1 MRDCHSFFLKRQ
13 ISLLRNSESFQ
24 DTAIVCR
31 NGILLQNSL
40 LIFLLFKEELQNIQT
55 VDEELTIFLPEVD
68 IELVQEMIEKL
79 LSHSKKPPNSKSIIA
94 QFSLILPFETQ
105 IKPNKCEMGRRRMQR
120 TESVCAIC
128 GKNLK
133 RTKWEAEKHEQ
144 LHSENPGFFKC
155 LVPSGSLGKCNS
167 KFVTKDKLQEHMIT
181 LHKVKYSKCEVCD
194 KTFNNEISRQSHI
207 NSVHTNLNL
216 IGRTRNTNIIKC
228 SQCGAKLPS
237 RKSLKHHVCGES
249 QFKCGICDIYYLR
262 KYKLEQHITEKHEES
277 EIIKV

>member
-1 MRDCHSFFLKRQ
+1 MCSLYCAEILYSTILLSFYLAVTSVQFVQLVQ
-13 ISLLRNSESFQ
+13 FVLLYSTHFHRYTNSESFQ

-79 LSHSKKPPNSKSIIA
+79 LSHSKKPPNSKSSIA

-144 LHSENPGFFKC
+144 LHSENPGND
-155 LVPSGSLGKCNS
+155 L
-167 KFVTKDKLQEHMIT
+167 
-181 LHKVKYSKCEVCD
+181 
-194 KTFNNEISRQSHI
+194 
-207 NSVHTNLNL
+207 
-216 IGRTRNTNIIKC
+216 
-228 SQCGAKLPS
+228 
-237 RKSLKHHVCGES
+237 LKP
-249 QFKCGICDIYYLR
+249 Q
-262 KYKLEQHITEKHEES
+262 
-277 EIIKV
+277 